1 MIEATAVGRFQ
12 PGSAK
17 KLTLV
22 ADLIRGR
29 DVPTA
34 LRTLTFLVKPSK
46 APVMKTLRSA
56 VANAIVKAGKA
67 KLKEEDLVVSEVRV
81 DQGPI
86 LKPRRWQPG
95 PRGMATPIRKPTVH
109 VSVRVATRKGVRI

>member
-1 MIEATAVGRFQ
+1 MIEAFAVSRFQ

-22 ADLIRGR
+22 ADLIRGK

-34 LRTLTFLVKPSK
+34 LRTLAFLVKPSK

-56 VANAIVKAGKA
+56 VADVQKAGCTVERVQIESDSPLLA
-67 KLKEEDLVVSEVRV
+67 KTNT
-81 DQGPI
+81 Q
-86 LKPRRWQPG
+86 
-95 PRGMATPIRKPTVH
+95 
-109 VSVRVATRKGVRI
+109 

>member
-1 MIEATAVGRFQ
+1 MIEARAIGRFQ

-34 LRTLTFLVKPSK
+34 LRTLAFLVKPTK
-46 APVMKTLRSA
+46 APLMKTLRSA
-56 VANAIVKAGKA
+56 VSNAITKAGKA
-67 KLKEEDLVVSEVRV
+67 KLKEEDLVVADVRV

-86 LKPRRWQPG
+86 LKPKRWQPG

-109 VSVRVATRKGVRI
+109 VSIRVATKEGVEI